1 MDKHVL
7 ESIVAQIRSMIG
19 ATMRGSQNPIGKRE
33 GLSFW
38 FENYNRSNGPVFTI
52 RPSGLKRHTVSLKF
66 GTYAAPC
73 IEHIQRRATAEDYA
87 LAYAFTEHLK
97 NAFDLSVNDTGA
109 VSEWQVSADL
119 RISVTRKVS
128 SQQCL
133 DDIYESINSMMIPLV
148 AAMAELIGYEDE
160 NEVADETYGDI
171 EGSSAI
177 SFIRKRERS
186 RRNRLLCLSI
196 HGEKCGVCGFVTE
209 DTYGEGMA
217 SILEVH
223 HIEPLADIEEP
234 KAYDPRTDLI
244 PLCPN
249 CHRAIHKR
257 TPAFTPDE
265 LKGLMNL

>member
-1 MDKHVL
+1 
-7 ESIVAQIRSMIG
+7 
-19 ATMRGSQNPIGKRE
+19 MRGSKSPIGMRE

-38 FENYNRSNGPVFTI
+38 FENYNRSSGPVFSI

-73 IEHIQRRATAEDYA
+73 IEHIQKRASAEDYA
-87 LAYAFTEHLK
+87 LAYAFTERLQ
-97 NAFDLSVNDTGA
+97 NAFDLRINDSQP
-109 VSEWQVSADL
+109 VPEWQVSTDL

-128 SQQCL
+128 GQHCPN
-133 DDIYESINSMMIPLV
+133 DIYESINTMMIPLI

-160 NEVADETYGDI
+160 ESVEDDTYGDI
-171 EGSSAI
+171 EGSS
-177 SFIRKRERS
+177 SLSLIRKRERS

-217 SILEVH
+217 SVLEVH
-223 HIEPLADIEEP
+223 HIEPLADIKEP
-234 KAYDPRTDLI
+234 KTYDPRTDLI